1 GVDIQAPAPGERI
14 VRGVGIDGLRTPS
27 QVLDCGNSGTAMR
40 LLAGLLAGQ
49 RFDSVLVGDASLS
62 QRPMRRVTVPLG
74 RMGAR
79 IQARDGGVPPL
90 TINGNNELQGIDH
103 ELEVASAQVKS
114 ALLLAGLYGRGTTR
128 VREPRPTRD
137 YTERM
142 LAAFGWPVEFSPG
155 LARLPGG
162 HRLRATDVAVPAAF
176 S

>member
-1 GVDIQAPAPGERI
+1 MLAALADGTSRIGGFLESEDARATETIFRAMGVDIQAPAPGERI

-79 IQARDGGVPPL
+79 IQVRDGGVPPL
-90 TINGNNELQGIDH
+90 TVNGNNELQGIDH
-103 ELEVASAQVKS
+103 ELEIASAQVKS

-142 LAAFGWPVEFSPG
+142 L
-155 LARLPGG
+155 
-162 HRLRATDVAVPAAF
+162 
-176 S
+176 